1 MITALASL
9 FLAATA
15 QASFLYVSSYDGTVT
30 TLDLKGTSS
39 GRGAATVPLLRS
51 VSSTHGCGGSPSW
64 LTLDKAGSTLF
75 CADEGLTA
83 RNGSIWSFETTGDG
97 LRRLDQVMTLR
108 GPVSGALYGKGR
120 RGLAVAHYWSGTFTT
135 WDVSD
140 PSHLALVHTEQYKL
154 AKPGPIAD
162 RQDASHPHETVLDL
176 TGNFM
181 VVPDLGADTIYVFA
195 VSNSADL
202 KLKALP
208 SVHVKPGSGPRHVSF
223 AARRGKTFMYV
234 VTQLANTIIGYEV
247 TYPGASIKFKQ
258 LFTISTHGVGG
269 HVSNQVAAA
278 EIAVSPD
285 SRYLIVSSRRENSFS
300 IPNFDPKNSTK
311 IISDPLINF
320 SIDAETGSLTRIQE
334 VPCGGRVPRHFSF
347 NKAGTLVAVGHQ
359 NDGRVV
365 LINRDPHTGKL
376 GSFAGYA
383 NIAGPVTSVVFN
395 EKLGS

>member
-1 MITALASL
+1 MFTALASL
-9 FLAATA
+9 LLAATA
-15 QASFLYVSSYDGTVT
+15 QASFLYVSSYDGYVT

-39 GRGAATVPLLRS
+39 GRGAARVPLLRS

-75 CADEGLTA
+75 CADEGLTT
-83 RNGSIWSFETTGDG
+83 RDGSIWSFETTRDG

-108 GPVSGALYGKGR
+108 GP
-120 RGLAVAHYWSGTFTT
+120 
-135 WDVSD
+135 
-140 PSHLALVHTEQYKL
+140 
-154 AKPGPIAD
+154 
-162 RQDASHPHETVLDL
+162 DASHPHETVLDP

-181 VVPDLGADTIYVFA
+181 VVPDLGADKIYVFA

-208 SVHVKPGSGPRHVSF
+208 PVHVKPGSGPRHVSF
-223 AARRGKTFMYV
+223 AAFRDKTFMYV
-234 VTQLANTIIGYEV
+234 VTQLANTIISYEV
-247 TYPGASIKFKQ
+247 TYPGTSVQFKQ
-258 LFTISTHGVGG
+258 LSTISTHGVGG
-269 HVSNQVAAA
+269 HVPKQVAAA

-285 SRYLIVSSRRENSFS
+285 SKNLIVSSRRENAFS
-300 IPNFDPKNSTK
+300 IPNFDPKNNTK

-347 NKAGTLVAVGHQ
+347 NKAGTLVAVGQQ
-359 NDGRVV
+359 NDWRVV

-383 NIAGPVTSVVFN
+383 DVAGPVTSVVFN